1 MIFQR
6 SIFILLFYFGYLLNN
21 YLIAQQF
28 SSEIFQNKYIFFYIF
43 ILESL
48 TDLPRLCAYH
58 HDPSK
63 YYPCVLNYIGRNSW
77 ALYRCP
83 DRSTFDEVSQQ
94 CLVKIPIND
103 AFEQFASLPSVEN
116 AQFHRIA
123 SFILATPIS
132 NDDQDL
138 QQQKQQQRGIVS
150 FPPTIENLMDPFSYK
165 KLLNKVKI
173 EIKIKTCFFYI
184 YFLAN

>member
-1 MIFQR
+1 MIF
-6 SIFILLFYFGYLLNN
+6 FKMKFLFLDF
-21 YLIAQQF
+21 
-28 SSEIFQNKYIFFYIF
+28 
-43 ILESL
+43 L
-48 TDLPRLCAYH
+48 TNLPRLCVYH
-58 HDPSK
+58 NDRSQ
-63 YYPCVLNYIGRNSW
+63 YYPCVLNYIGLNSW
-77 ALYRCP
+77 SLYRCP
-83 DRSTFDEVSQQ
+83 DRSTFDETSQQ

-138 QQQKQQQRGIVS
+138 QKQQRGIVS

-165 KLLNKVKI
+165 KLLNKLKI
-173 EIKIKTCFFYI
+173 EIKIKTFCF
-184 YFLAN
+184 